1 MHAEGLSARYD
12 AGEKKKSKGHIMRA
26 PQIFQLSRSFLQR
39 LQKHFLAGSLCGG
52 VVTVTLTESN
62 WLLWKISLSKHTSL
76 KSLVSGGHLI

>member
-1 MHAEGLSARYD
+1 MHAEGLSERYD
-12 AGEKKKSKGHIMRA
+12 AGGKKSKGHIVRA

-39 LQKHFLAGSLCGG
+39 LQKHFLADWLCGS

-62 WLLWKISLSKHTSL
+62 WLLWKIRLFKHTSL